1 MRLPDSIT
9 QCERRS
15 DNARPGAPEAP
26 VPALAWW
33 LLSLG
38 IAVALFEPL
47 DARLARETYLDA
59 LSAALFAGRLPHQRR
74 REAGKTVR
82 AAAPPPPRPA
92 RAPDL
97 LLDGLASPDAAGLQG
112 YAGQRGAI
120 SEQLVLDLEIVGGGV
135 CRAGLLVIEIAARNP
150 GVRIRADGQP
160 SLGHRGK

>member
-59 LSAALFAGRLPHQRR
+59 LSAALFAGRPPHQRR
-74 REAGKTVR
+74 REAGETVR
-82 AAAPPPPRPA
+82 AARAAAACA
-92 RAPDL
+92 RA
-97 LLDGLASPDAAGLQG
+97 
-112 YAGQRGAI
+112 
-120 SEQLVLDLEIVGGGV
+120 
-135 CRAGLLVIEIAARNP
+135 
-150 GVRIRADGQP
+150 
-160 SLGHRGK
+160 